1 MKYTIRTSITFIIL
15 VFVSLFTLTGFG
27 CRRSATNEPENLNRE
42 LLVWGLWQESAD
54 MEPLLKAYEEQTGTK
69 VKYKK
74 VASVAT
80 YEQDL
85 LEALAEGR
93 GPDVFVL
100 HHTWIDDKKG
110 ILSPAPEAIVDA
122 RSVKDEFVD
131 VVEKDVVRDG
141 KVYALP
147 TSVDTMAMFYNKD
160 IFNGVGIARPPRTW
174 SDFQQMV
181 ERITQVNR
189 LGVLQQSAAALGT
202 AANVNRAA
210 DILQLLMIQSGLA
223 IIDDTRGVDINN
235 DIGKRA
241 LVFYTDYANR
251 GKKVY
256 TWNLQ
261 QDYSIDAFAE
271 GETAVMFNYSY
282 HVPTVRAK
290 NPRLSFGIAPMPQ
303 IAGSSDADRITFA
316 AYWPFGVA
324 NSSTAPEAA
333 WQFVRFLT
341 QKESSTALNVA
352 ASTPPARRDG
362 VAELQRDP
370 DLGVFAEQSLAAES
384 WQRVDIAA
392 TDTIF
397 NAMIDD
403 TVAGATTV
411 DDALRRAQD
420 QLNSLRG
427 ERDAIPG
434 S

>member
-1 MKYTIRTSITFIIL
+1 MKHNIRTSITLATLII
-15 VFVSLFTLTGFG
+15 VSLFTLTGFG
-27 CRRSATNEPENLNRE
+27 CRRTAGDQPEKLNRE

-54 MEPLLKAYEEQTGTK
+54 MEPVLAAFEEQTGIE

-93 GPDVFVL
+93 GPDVFVI
-100 HHTWIDDKKG
+100 HHTWIDDKQR
-110 ILSPAPEAIVDA
+110 ILSPAPETIVDA
-122 RSVKDEFVD
+122 RAVKDEFVD
-131 VVEKDVVRDG
+131 VVEQDVVRQG
-141 KVYALP
+141 LVYALP

-160 IFNGVGIARPPRTW
+160 IFNGAAIARPPRTW
-174 SDFQQMV
+174 SDFQNMV
-181 ERITQVNR
+181 ERVTKVNR
-189 LGVLQQSAAALGT
+189 LGVIQQSAAALGT

-210 DILQLLMIQSGLA
+210 DILQLLMIQSGLPL
-223 IIDDTRGVDINN
+223 INETRGVDINN

-241 LVFYTDYANR
+241 LTFYTDFANR

-282 HVPTVRAK
+282 HIPTVRAK
-290 NPRLSFGIAPMPQ
+290 NPRLNFGLAPIPQ
-303 IAGSSDADRITFA
+303 IAGSSEANRIAFA
-316 AYWPFGVA
+316 AYWPFAVA

-341 QKESSTALNVA
+341 NQSSTQVLNA
-352 ASTPPARRDG
+352 GASTPPARRDS
-362 VAELQRDP
+362 VVELQRDP
-370 DLGVFAEQSLAAES
+370 ELGVFADQSLAAHS

-403 TVAGATTV
+403 VVTGAATIEDV
-411 DDALRRAQD
+411 LKRAQD
-420 QLNSLRG
+420 QLNSLHSETNANAG
-427 ERDAIPG
+427 I
-434 S
+434 